1 MDKRWRLAIGS
12 FIEDYTNKV
21 SRFHREIS
29 HPDPRE
35 QVQIVQL
42 DEDRGE
48 LMHRA
53 TFDHPYPTTKVIW
66 IPDPATHYPDLL
78 ATSGDYLR
86 LWRVEANGQVH
97 PECMLNNVS
106 GHPPIDRQFLHV
118 TLLVFYVLISVCIL
132 YEYIHY
138 VSIPTERW

>member
-1 MDKRWRLAIGS
+1 MEIGYWQLYRGLYQQGKLS
-12 FIEDYTNKV
+12 SSNKTVKFLSIERYA
-21 SRFHREIS
+21 S
-29 HPDPRE
+29 HV

-53 TFDHPYPTTKVIW
+53 TFDHPYPTTKVMW

-86 LWRVEANGQVH
+86 LWRVGNGEVH
-97 PECMLNNVS
+97 QECMLNNVS
-106 GHPPIDRQFLHV
+106 GTYQ
-118 TLLVFYVLISVCIL
+118 
-132 YEYIHY
+132 
-138 VSIPTERW
+138 

>member
-1 MDKRWRLAIGS
+1 M
-12 FIEDYTNKV
+12 
-21 SRFHREIS
+21 
-29 HPDPRE
+29 

-53 TFDHPYPTTKVIW
+53 TFDHPYPTTKVMW

-86 LWRVEANGQVH
+86 LWRVGNGEVH
-97 PECMLNNVS
+97 QECMLNNVS
-106 GHPPIDRQFLHV
+106 G
-118 TLLVFYVLISVCIL
+118 TLQ
-132 YEYIHY
+132 
-138 VSIPTERW
+138 

>member
-1 MDKRWRLAIGS
+1 MEIGYWQLYRGLYQQGKLSSRDKTVKFLS
-12 FIEDYTNKV
+12 IERYA
-21 SRFHREIS
+21 S
-29 HPDPRE
+29 HV

-53 TFDHPYPTTKVIW
+53 TFDHPYPTTKVMW

-86 LWRVEANGQVH
+86 LWRVGNGEVH
-97 PECMLNNVS
+97 QECMLNNVS
-106 GHPPIDRQFLHV
+106 ISNKPVSFGIYV
-118 TLLVFYVLISVCIL
+118 YVLCDIVYIL
-132 YEYIHY
+132 YLW
-138 VSIPTERW
+138 V